1 MLGLPESVSALLFDL
16 DGVLTD
22 TASVHFAAW
31 RETFDPVLA
40 AHGQGEFTQHD
51 YDEYVDGR
59 PREDGVRSLLAA
71 RGIHLPEGSA
81 ADDGLTSVLGIANA
95 KNDRVLALIKRDGV
109 TVYEG
114 SRQYL
119 HAAAQAGLHRAVVS
133 SSANAAAVLEVA
145 GLAPYV
151 EQLIDGNTLK
161 TQHLQGK
168 PAPDSFLAGA
178 RALGVA
184 PAVATVF
191 EDAVAGVAA
200 GRAGGFGFVVGVN
213 RLDGQH
219 GRELWANGA
228 NMVVTDLGQ
237 LR

>member
-31 RETFDPVLA
+31 RATFDPVLA
-40 AHGQGEFTQHD
+40 AHGQAEFTEHD

-59 PREDGVRSLLAA
+59 PRIDGVRALLAA
-71 RGIHLPEGSA
+71 RGLDLPDGAGDGEGL
-81 ADDGLTSVLGIANA
+81 DTIQGIANA
-95 KNDRVLALIKRDGV
+95 KNERVLALLQRDGV

-119 HAAAQAGLHRAVVS
+119 QAAVAAGLHRAVVS
-133 SSANAAAVLEVA
+133 SSANARAVLEVA

-151 EQLIDGNTLK
+151 EQVIDGNTLSA
-161 TQHLQGK
+161 QHLAGK

-178 RALGVA
+178 RALGVEPGRA
-184 PAVATVF
+184 AVF
-191 EDAVAGVAA
+191 EDAVAGVQA
-200 GRAGGFGFVVGVN
+200 GRSGGFGFVVGVN
-213 RLDGQH
+213 RLDAQH
-219 GRELWANGA
+219 GRELATYA
-228 NMVVTDLGQ
+228 DVVVTDLGQ